1 LIQDTHHNLFSP
13 VFRDLEGVPNMRSKV
28 VIALS
33 LPLLLIS
40 LSAFA
45 AVEGLV
51 LYMPFDGSIE
61 DASESENQGEIFGN
75 EEWVDG
81 KYGQAMEFDGSTYIE
96 VPDVASGAF
105 DGVPGLTIEVWVRQE
120 AHHDNGIVVKLT
132 AAGVWWPCSY
142 NLETWSDQLAYF
154 GVNEDTGAWATGSYP
169 LEEWFHF
176 TGVFDNGEERTYVNG
191 ELAGSVDDPSDTVAD
206 GELPVYIGCVAPN
219 SYLFVG
225 ELDELAIYNRVLTE
239 EEIRADMNNGI
250 STSVEAGGKLAITWA
265 GVKSR

>member
-1 LIQDTHHNLFSP
+1 
-13 VFRDLEGVPNMRSKV
+13 MKSKI

-51 LYMPFDGSIE
+51 LYLPFDGSIE
-61 DASESENQGEIFGN
+61 DASGSENQAEIIGK
-75 EEWVDG
+75 EGWGDG

-96 VPDVASGAF
+96 VPDIASGTF

-120 AHHDNGIVVKLT
+120 THHDNGIVVKLT
-132 AAGVWWPCSY
+132 EEGVWWPCSY

-154 GVNEDTGAWATGSYP
+154 GVNEDTGAWATTSYP
-169 LEEWFHF
+169 LDEWFHF
-176 TGVFDNGEERTYVNG
+176 TGVFDNGEERVYVNG
-191 ELAGSVDDPSDTVAD
+191 EPGGSVDDPSNTVAD
-206 GELPVYIGCVAPN
+206 GDLPVYIGCVGPG

-239 EEIRADMNNGI
+239 EEIRADMNSGI
-250 STSVEAGGKLAITWA
+250 STAVEAGGKLAITWA
-265 GVKSR
+265 GVRGR